1 MRLYHKDGVHLN
13 LSGSYKLAENIGI
26 TCKTKTLSQSNTQQK
41 RHHTNINNS
50 SILPLRDAQNIE
62 QIRDLPLGKTVDN
75 ITNKTIQTIWNIII
89 LETRIWV
96 GMMYGI

>member
-1 MRLYHKDGVHLN
+1 MRLYHKDGVHPN

-50 SILPLRDAQNIE
+50 ILPTFNSA
-62 QIRDLPLGKTVDN
+62 
-75 ITNKTIQTIWNIII
+75 ITRRSQQRTD
-89 LETRIWV
+89 TRPTFRENR
-96 GMMYGI
+96 